1 MLSCTFHMCGRGRSS
16 RGGGANTLLWLV
28 ERSLTSTLHFWPG
41 HFDRLALRNSLQ
53 QPEREKHL
61 ADGNDFWPP
70 SGRRDGNTDR
80 PTPEPPS
87 SFFPSFFPL
96 AGFVLVVCWW
106 NFLSFSNFTAIF
118 LPPLQLLPAGG
129 GAAVFI
135 NRVPRKQCVNKKIIK
150 DLVSQAEKGFYF
162 RFLWRRFCAG
172 FDEFTVHED
181 GQSFYFI
188 YFLKRK
194 YQNHAFFGFA
204 SRGRQHW
211 LQKH

>member
-1 MLSCTFHMCGRGRSS
+1 MLRAHAISHSKTQCTFTSWNQMLSCTFHMCGRGRSS

-41 HFDRLALRNSLQ
+41 HFGRLARRNSLQ

-80 PTPEPPS
+80 LTPEPPS

-118 LPPLQLLPAGG
+118 LPPLQLLPAEG
-129 GAAVFI
+129 GATLFI
-135 NRVPRKQCVNKKIIK
+135 NQVPRKQCVKKKNK
-150 DLVSQAEKGFYF
+150 
-162 RFLWRRFCAG
+162 
-172 FDEFTVHED
+172 
-181 GQSFYFI
+181 
-188 YFLKRK
+188 
-194 YQNHAFFGFA
+194 
-204 SRGRQHW
+204 
-211 LQKH
+211 